1 MTKPIKLI
9 LIILVVLGMVALAV
23 SYLSG
28 TNIAVLNPKG
38 VVADQERNLIIF
50 AALLSLIVV
59 IPVFTI
65 TAVVAWRYREG
76 NTKARYSPELD
87 HSRVAETVWW
97 LIPSALILTL
107 SVVAWQTSHTLDPAQ
122 PLSSNVAPMTVQV
135 VALDWKWLFIYPQQH
150 IATVN
155 YVQFPQATPV
165 NFEIT
170 ADAPMNSF
178 WIPQLG
184 SQIYAMPGM
193 STQLHLMANGEGSYR
208 GASANISGR
217 GFAGMS
223 FTAKSTSQAD
233 FDQWVQSVRHQSGDL
248 NQGTYTS
255 LAKPSQNVP
264 TSSYAS
270 VSGDLFDT
278 VINKYMVPAD
288 QTAAV
293 AGVNAR

>member
-9 LIILVVLGMVALAV
+9 LIILVILAVVALAA

-122 PLSSNVAPMTVQV
+122 PLSSNVAPMTIQV

-233 FDQWVQSVRHQSGDL
+233 FDQWVQSVQQQSGEL
-248 NQGTYTS
+248 NQGTYAS

-264 TSSYAS
+264 ASSYAS

>member
-9 LIILVVLGMVALAV
+9 LAVLVALGVVALAA

-28 TNIAVLNPKG
+28 TNIAVFNPKG

-50 AALLSLIVV
+50 AGLLSLIVV

-76 NTKARYSPELD
+76 NPKAQYSPELD

-97 LIPSALILTL
+97 VIPSALILIL
-107 SVVAWQTSHTLDPAQ
+107 SVVAWRSSYTLDPAR
-122 PLSSNVAPMTVQV
+122 PLSSTTAPMTIQV

-184 SQIYAMPGM
+184 GQVYAMPGM

-208 GASANISGR
+208 GASANISGQ

-223 FTAKSTSQAD
+223 FVAKSTSQAD
-233 FDQWVQSVRHQSGDL
+233 FDKWVASVQQQSGDL
-248 NQGTYTS
+248 NQGTYAR
-255 LAKPSQNVP
+255 LAKPSQNVAP
-264 TSSYAS
+264 ASYAS

-293 AGVNAR
+293 AGVNAQ

>member
-1 MTKPIKLI
+1 MTRAKLVAV
-9 LIILVVLGMVALAV
+9 IIVGAGIVALAAA
-23 SYLSG
+23 YLHG
-28 TNIAVLNPKG
+28 ANIAVLNPKG
-38 VVADQERNLIIF
+38 TVADQERNLIIF

-59 IPVFTI
+59 IPVFAI

-76 NTKARYSPELD
+76 NTKATYAPELD
-87 HSRVAETVWW
+87 GSRVAETVWW
-97 LIPSALILTL
+97 LIPSALILIL
-107 SVVAWQTSHTLDPAQ
+107 SVVAWRTSYTLDPAR
-122 PLSSNVAPMTVQV
+122 PLSSNTAPMTIQV

-193 STQLHLMANGEGSYR
+193 STQLHLMADGEGSYR
-208 GASANISGR
+208 GSSANISGR
-217 GFAGMS
+217 GFAGMD

-233 FDQWVQSVRHQSGDL
+233 FDQWVQSVRQQSDDL
-248 NQGTYTS
+248 NQETYAS
-255 LAKPSQNVP
+255 LAKPSQNV
-264 TSSYAS
+264 TASSYAS

-288 QTAAV
+288 QTAAIS
-293 AGVNAR
+293 GGSAR

>member
-9 LIILVVLGMVALAV
+9 LAVLVALGVVALAA

-28 TNIAVLNPKG
+28 TNIAVFNPKG

-50 AALLSLIVV
+50 AGLLSLIVV

-76 NTKARYSPELD
+76 NPKAQYSPELD

-97 LIPSALILTL
+97 VIPSALILIL
-107 SVVAWQTSHTLDPAQ
+107 SVVAWRSSYTLDPAR
-122 PLSSNVAPMTVQV
+122 PLSSTTAPMTIQV

-184 SQIYAMPGM
+184 GQVYAMPGM

-208 GASANISGR
+208 GASANISGQ

-223 FTAKSTSQAD
+223 FVAKSTSQAD
-233 FDQWVQSVRHQSGDL
+233 FDRWVESVRKQSNDL
-248 NQGTYTS
+248 NQGTYAS
-255 LAKPSQNVP
+255 LAKPSQNVAAA
-264 TSSYAS
+264 SYAS
-270 VSGDLFDT
+270 ASSDIFDT

-288 QTAAV
+288 QTAAA
-293 AGVNAR
+293 AGVNAQ